1 MIFFGKAI
9 INDELDLA
17 MFWYKNEDKKIVSQ
31 ENLNH
36 DIKSPVPTRVLNIHS
51 YK

>member
-17 MFWYKNEDKKIVSQ
+17 MFWYKNEDKNIARN
-31 ENLNH
+31 EDLNN
-36 DIKSPVPTRVLNIHS
+36 DFTRKVPKGVF
-51 YK
+51 